1 MVSAQVWDR
10 ALGKCG
16 VLQREQRA
24 RLVVTHDPRFVAM
37 ADRVV
42 VRCRRAA
49 ALPADGAA
57 LRCRH
62 GTQGR

>member
-1 MVSAQVWDR
+1 MSAQVWDR

-24 RLVVTHDPRFVAM
+24 RLIVTHDPRFVAM

-42 VRCRRAA
+42 VRSRHAPCYRSMGPRYAA
-49 ALPADGAA
+49 AAVSQT
-57 LRCRH
+57 R
-62 GTQGR
+62 